1 MSAALMIQ
9 GTSSDAGK
17 SLLVAGLC
25 RHFANRGLRVRP
37 FKPQN
42 MSNNAAA
49 TADGGEIGRAQALQ
63 ALACR
68 TPSDVHMNPVLLKP
82 TGEQGAQVI
91 LQGRVLTRAGA
102 RRYHELKPH
111 LLPVVLRSFARLQ
124 READLVIVEG
134 AGSPAEVNLR
144 QGDIANMGF
153 AIAAGVPVLLVGDIE
168 RGGVIASLIGT
179 MALLDAAERAL
190 VRGWI
195 VNKFRGDPSL
205 FDSARPLIE
214 ERTGL
219 SCLGVVPFLAAAR
232 ELPAEDVLGLAGA
245 RRPGG
250 IRIALPRLPR
260 ISNFDDL
267 DPLRLEPDVDL
278 VLLEPNQPLPGDT
291 DLVLLPGSKA
301 TRTDLDALRTAG
313 WDIDILAHH
322 RRGGWVL
329 GLCGGYQMLGR
340 AVHDPD
346 GLEGAP
352 GSSRGLGLL
361 DVETV
366 LTPAKTVHQ
375 AKALEVLSGLRLEG
389 YEIHQGITT
398 GPDAARPMLRI
409 EGRPDG
415 AVSADGR
422 VMGAYLHG
430 LFAADAYRH
439 DFLGRLRDRPPGGV
453 AYGARIDSLLDEL
466 AAHLAAHLDMAK
478 IEALADLTPG
488 RGSRGRA

>member
-25 RHFANRGLRVRP
+25 RHFTNQGLAVRP

-68 TPSDVHMNPVLLKP
+68 VPPAVDMNPVLLKP
-82 TGEQGAQVI
+82 TGELGAQVI
-91 LQGRVLTRAGA
+91 LQGQVLARADA
-102 RRYHELKPH
+102 RDYHALKPR
-111 LLPVVLRSFARLQ
+111 LLPAVLASFDRL
-124 READLVIVEG
+124 RAEADLVIVEG

-144 QGDIANMGF
+144 DGDIANMGF
-153 AIAAGVPVLLVGDIE
+153 AVAASVPVLLVGDIE
-168 RGGVIASLIGT
+168 RGGVIASLVGT
-179 MALLDAAERAL
+179 AALLVPPERAL
-190 VRGWI
+190 TKGCI
-195 VNKFRGDPSL
+195 VNKFRGDPAL
-205 FDSARPLIE
+205 FDAALPLIE
-214 ERTGL
+214 ARTGL
-219 SCLGVVPFLAAAR
+219 ASLGVVPWFTAAR
-232 ELPAEDVLGLAGA
+232 ELPAEDVLGLIGA

-250 IRIALPRLPR
+250 IRIAVPRLPR

-278 VLLEPNQPLPGDT
+278 VLLEPGEALPGDT

-301 TRTDLDALRTAG
+301 TRSDLEALRAAG

-322 RRGGWVL
+322 RRGGRVL
-329 GLCGGYQMLGR
+329 GLCGGFQMLGR

-346 GLEGAP
+346 GLEGPP
-352 GSSRGLGLL
+352 GSSQGLGLL

-366 LTPAKTVHQ
+366 LAPAKTVRQ
-375 AKALEVLSGLRLEG
+375 AKAMDVPSGLEVEG
-389 YEIHQGITT
+389 YEIHQGRTDGSDT
-398 GPDAARPMLRI
+398 QRPMLRI

-415 AVSADGR
+415 AISADGR

-430 LFAADAYRH
+430 LFAADAFRH
-439 DFLGRLRDRPPGGV
+439 AFLGRLRERPSGGE
-453 AYGARIDSLLDEL
+453 AYAARIDRVLDEL
-466 AAHLAAHLDMAK
+466 AAHLAAHLDMRRIAA
-478 IEALADLTPG
+478 IAGIT
-488 RGSRGRA
+488 RG

>member
-1 MSAALMIQ
+1 MTATLMIQ

-63 ALACR
+63 AMACR
-68 TPSDVHMNPVLLKP
+68 TPPVVHMNPVLLKP

-91 LQGRVLTRAGA
+91 LQGHVLTRADA

-111 LLPVVLRSFARLQ
+111 LLPVVLRSFARLR

-144 QGDIANMGF
+144 RGDIANMGF
-153 AIAAGVPVLLVGDIE
+153 ALAAGVPVLLVGDIE

-179 MALLDAAERAL
+179 VELLDAAERAL

-195 VNKFRGDPSL
+195 VNKFRGDPGL

-219 SCLGVVPFLAAAR
+219 ACLGVVPWFAAAH

-278 VLLEPNQPLPGDT
+278 VLLEPGQALPGDT
-291 DLVLLPGSKA
+291 DLVLLAGSKA
-301 TRTDLDALRTAG
+301 TRADLAALRVAG

-322 RRGGWVL
+322 RRGGWAL
-329 GLCGGYQMLGR
+329 GICGGYQMLGR
-340 AVHDPD
+340 MVHDP
-346 GLEGAP
+346 EGIEGTP
-352 GSSRGLGLL
+352 GSSAGLGLL

-366 LTPAKTVHQ
+366 LASAKTVRQ
-375 AKALEVLSGLRLEG
+375 ARAIEILSGLPVQG
-389 YEIHQGITT
+389 YEIHQGVTT
-398 GPDAARPMLRI
+398 GPDTARPMLRI

-439 DFLGRLRDRPPGGV
+439 DFLGRLRDRTPGGV
-453 AYGARIDSLLDEL
+453 AYGARIDGLLDEL
-466 AAHLAAHLDMAK
+466 ATHLASHLDTAR
-478 IEALADLTPG
+478 IAALAGLRSG
-488 RGSRGRA
+488 